1 MDGNE
6 EKTGLYDFKDT
17 TQLKISFP
25 DWGTSLGSN
34 QILLS
39 QVNIW
44 NRVLT
49 SQEIKILSGKC
60 DAGVNGLGNVV
71 SWADL
76 YDVSKTAV
84 FSKPSTCE
92 AQSGQTQDKATAIST
107 QGHIQ
112 DFPRGT
118 RIFPKRFLEKWSVR
132 GSLNLSCK
140 CDNLAKILTCSCS
153 ILKPKSHTM
162 N

>member
-1 MDGNE
+1 MCHAWSSRTSAWAIYMDGNE

-25 DWGTSLGSN
+25 DWGAVLGSN

-49 SQEIKILSGKC
+49 SQEIKRLSGKC
-60 DAGVNGLGNVV
+60 DAGVDGLGNVV

-84 FSKPSTCE
+84 FTKPSTCE
-92 AQSGQTQDKATAIST
+92 AHSAQTQDKATTTAT
-107 QGHIQ
+107 QGHKQ
-112 DFPRGT
+112 DFPIGMRN
-118 RIFPKRFLEKWSVR
+118 FPKEFSK
-132 GSLNLSCK
+132 K
-140 CDNLAKILTCSCS
+140 
-153 ILKPKSHTM
+153 
-162 N
+162 

>member
-1 MDGNE
+1 MGTRAGIRCAMPGLAEHLGLGE

-25 DWGTSLGSN
+25 DWGAVLGSN

-49 SQEIKILSGKC
+49 SQEIKRLSGKC
-60 DAGVNGLGNVV
+60 DAGVDGLGNVV

-84 FSKPSTCE
+84 FTKPSTCE
-92 AQSGQTQDKATAIST
+92 AHSAQTQDKATTTAT
-107 QGHIQ
+107 QGHQQ
-112 DFPRGT
+112 DFSIGT
-118 RIFPKRFLEKWSVR
+118 RNFPKEFSK
-132 GSLNLSCK
+132 K
-140 CDNLAKILTCSCS
+140 
-153 ILKPKSHTM
+153 
-162 N
+162 

>member
-6 EKTGLYDFKDT
+6 EMTGLYDFKDT
-17 TQLKISFP
+17 TQLKICLP
-25 DWGTSLGSN
+25 DSGKNLGSN
-34 QILLS
+34 RIALS

-49 SQEIKILSGKC
+49 SQEIKRLSGKC
-60 DAGVNGLGNVV
+60 DAGVDGLGNVV

-92 AQSGQTQDKATAIST
+92 AHSGQTQDKATTTAT
-107 QGHIQ
+107 QGHKQ
-112 DFPRGT
+112 DFPIGT
-118 RIFPKRFLEKWSVR
+118 RNLIFQRRFLR
-132 GSLNLSCK
+132 NSLLV
-140 CDNLAKILTCSCS
+140 
-153 ILKPKSHTM
+153 
-162 N
+162 

>member
-1 MDGNE
+1 MCHAWSSRTSAWAIYMDGNE

-17 TQLKISFP
+17 AQLKISFP
-25 DWGTSLGSN
+25 DWGAFLGSN

-49 SQEIKILSGKC
+49 SQEIKRLSGKC
-60 DAGVNGLGNVV
+60 DAGVDGLGNVV

-92 AQSGQTQDKATAIST
+92 AHSGQTQDKATTTAT
-107 QGHIQ
+107 QGHKQ
-112 DFPRGT
+112 DFPIGT
-118 RIFPKRFLEKWSVR
+118 RNFPKAFSKKESV
-132 GSLNLSCK
+132 SLNLS
-140 CDNLAKILTCSCS
+140 
-153 ILKPKSHTM
+153 
-162 N
+162 

>member
-17 TQLKISFP
+17 AQLKISFP
-25 DWGTSLGSN
+25 DWGAFLGSN

-49 SQEIKILSGKC
+49 SQEIKRLSGKC
-60 DAGVNGLGNVV
+60 DAGVDGLGNVV

-76 YDVSKTAV
+76 YDASKTAV
-84 FSKPSTCE
+84 FSKPSSCE
-92 AQSGQTQDKATAIST
+92 AHSGQTQDKATTTAT
-107 QGHIQ
+107 QGHKQ
-112 DFPRGT
+112 DFPIGT
-118 RIFPKRFLEKWSVR
+118 RNFPKAFSK
-132 GSLNLSCK
+132 K
-140 CDNLAKILTCSCS
+140 
-153 ILKPKSHTM
+153 
-162 N
+162 